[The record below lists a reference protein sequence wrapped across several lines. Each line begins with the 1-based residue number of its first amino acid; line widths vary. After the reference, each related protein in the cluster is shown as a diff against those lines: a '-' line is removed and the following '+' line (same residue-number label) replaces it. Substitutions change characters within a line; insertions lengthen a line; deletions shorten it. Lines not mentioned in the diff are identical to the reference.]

1 MNSFRLPWFY
11 HASSLPGLGSRNLA
25 SALVGLA
32 QQSSAQ
38 LETIVRL
45 WVAVLGAV
53 VYPCSGVPS
62 LLIRMEVREQVGHA
76 REGLRQELPLE
87 FDGWELLAVPR
98 NTPLSCDD
106 AQQLPLGGPCSSP
119 ELRSGGCSS
128 CGVTAAEHGQQVVD
142 PLAAREVFGEEIRWI
157 LLTTDFDKFNC
168 PIPHSLLDPKALC
181 VDMSELAKPLSTTNA
196 YSRRAVGPHA
206 HWKGVSEVFQQGLV
220 PEADAA
226 GFHHSIKLRLAAT

>member
-11 HASSLPGLGSRNLA
+11 HASGHPGLGSRNLA

-62 LLIRMEVREQVGHA
+62 LLIRMEVREQIGHTCD
-76 REGLRQELPLE
+76 GLRQELPLE

-98 NTPLSCDD
+98 HTPLTCDD
-106 AQQLPLGGPCSSP
+106 AQQLTLGGARAFS
-119 ELRSGGCSS
+119 ELRGGGRTP
-128 CGVTAAEHGQQVVD
+128 CGVPAAEHG
-142 PLAAREVFGEEIRWI
+142 
-157 LLTTDFDKFNC
+157 
-168 PIPHSLLDPKALC
+168 
-181 VDMSELAKPLSTTNA
+181 
-196 YSRRAVGPHA
+196 
-206 HWKGVSEVFQQGLV
+206 
-220 PEADAA
+220 
-226 GFHHSIKLRLAAT
+226 

>member
-11 HASSLPGLGSRNLA
+11 HASSHPSLGSRNLA

-98 NTPLSCDD
+98 HTPLACDD
-106 AQQLPLGGPCSSP
+106 AQQLPL
-119 ELRSGGCSS
+119 
-128 CGVTAAEHGQQVVD
+128 VV
-142 PLAAREVFGEEIRWI
+142 PVPAWSFGAVPARPV
-157 LLTTDFDKFNC
+157 
-168 PIPHSLLDPKALC
+168 A
-181 VDMSELAKPLSTTNA
+181 
-196 YSRRAVGPHA
+196 
-206 HWKGVSEVFQQGLV
+206 
-220 PEADAA
+220 
-226 GFHHSIKLRLAAT
+226 